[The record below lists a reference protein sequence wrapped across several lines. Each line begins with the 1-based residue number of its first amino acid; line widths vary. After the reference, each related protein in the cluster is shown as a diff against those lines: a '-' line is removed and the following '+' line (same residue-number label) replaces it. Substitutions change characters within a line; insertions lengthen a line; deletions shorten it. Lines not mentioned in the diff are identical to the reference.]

1 VTIVFKEKT
10 KTIMSDNNVTT
21 DKVIPAR
28 SIGLDLLRSVAA
40 CCVIAVHFSLNS
52 NFYNT
57 SISNWNMCLQ
67 EFLRCFFMTCVPIFM
82 MLTGFL
88 NAKKTVSTDYYKG
101 IIKIFSAYFFYT
113 TLAILFRIFYL
124 QEYFTVLQ
132 WLEKIMRF
140 SANEY
145 GWYVEMYL
153 GLFLLIPFLNILYQ
167 NIVTQKEKQILIV
180 TLAIMTVNTSVLF
193 NFSLLPAFWTA
204 LYPITYYFIGS
215 YVKEYKPQIDKK
227 IAFGSILLLLSLSTI
242 IAFFLEKSLV
252 YFYFNSPIV
261 MILAIILFIALYDT
275 DFKNNILRF
284 ILTKIS
290 LLSLDIYLC
299 SYIFDKIYYTYFK
312 QTFFISQEQ
321 FYIYFPVLFGLV
333 FCSAFLVAWLR
344 DIFKM
349 LLKKS

>member
-1 VTIVFKEKT
+1 MSDKNTSAD
-10 KTIMSDNNVTT
+10 KTIPV
-21 DKVIPAR
+21 R

-40 CCVIAVHFSLNS
+40 CSVIAVHFSLNS

-57 SISNWNMCLQ
+57 PISNWNMYLQ

-88 NAKKTVSTDYYKG
+88 NVKKTISVEYYKG
-101 IIKIFSAYFFYT
+101 LFKIFSAYFFYT
-113 TLAILFRIFYL
+113 ALAILFRIFYL
-124 QEYFTVLQ
+124 NENFTILQ
-132 WLEKIMRF
+132 WLEKIIRF

-167 NIVTQKEKQILIV
+167 NIATQKEKQLLII
-180 TLAIMTVNTSVLF
+180 TLAIMTANTSVLF

-204 LYPITYYFIGS
+204 LYPIAYYFVGA

-227 IAFGSILLLLSLSTI
+227 VAFGSILLLLSLATI
-242 IAFFLEKSLV
+242 VAFFLEKSLV

-261 MILAIILFIALYDT
+261 MISATILFVALYDT
-275 DFKNNILRF
+275 DFQNKILRL

-312 QTFFISQEQ
+312 QNFFTSQEQ

-333 FCSAFLVAWLR
+333 FSNAFVVAWLR
-344 DIFKM
+344 DIFK
-349 LLKKS
+349 SITQTTA